1 MVDPVGGSR
10 LPFTEDVGESVYL
23 SLLLIFEQLLNG
35 VQLGL
40 MLFLMA
46 AGLTLIFGIM
56 DFVNLTHGSLY
67 MMGGFFAAYM
77 QQATG
82 SFLLAVLV
90 GCIGVFLLGILM
102 EALTLRRLYERSH
115 LDHVLA
121 TFGLLLFFNELALIL
136 FGAEPVNLPK
146 PQALTAPVLIFG
158 INYSSYRL
166 AITVVALAVAI
177 GLFLMIART
186 RIGMLIRAGASNR
199 EMVVG
204 LGVNI
209 RWLYTLVFG
218 LGAGLA
224 ALAGVMTTPLLSIQV
239 GAGEPI
245 MILTFV
251 VIVIGGIGSIRGAF
265 IASILVGII
274 DTLGRSMLPIWLGY
288 TVGPALSSMSIYLA
302 MAAILFFKPQ
312 GLFVAGR
319 G

>member
-1 MVDPVGGSR
+1 M
-10 LPFTEDVGESVYL
+10 

-239 GAGEPI
+239 GRAN
-245 MILTFV
+245 
-251 VIVIGGIGSIRGAF
+251 
-265 IASILVGII
+265 
-274 DTLGRSMLPIWLGY
+274 RS
-288 TVGPALSSMSIYLA
+288 
-302 MAAILFFKPQ
+302 
-312 GLFVAGR
+312 
-319 G
+319 